1 LKFSKVCRQ
10 VTPWS
15 QPVTSVCK
23 KTAPWFGW
31 WTCLSPVVA
40 DLLEVRP
47 VLVVQARV
55 VPEQVVPEQV
65 VRVLRPQPRQPKAQA
80 QAQAQRGHAQVVRQA
95 SPVRP
100 LQRTPP
106 WRDRTLA

>member
-1 LKFSKVCRQ
+1 M
-10 VTPWS
+10 
-15 QPVTSVCK
+15 
-23 KTAPWFGW
+23 
-31 WTCLSPVVA
+31 VA

-55 VPEQVVPEQV
+55 VPEQVVLVLEALVQV
-65 VRVLRPQPRQPKAQA
+65 VPVQRDLAQ
-80 QAQAQRGHAQVVRQA
+80 QGHAQVLRQA

>member
-1 LKFSKVCRQ
+1 M
-10 VTPWS
+10 
-15 QPVTSVCK
+15 
-23 KTAPWFGW
+23 
-31 WTCLSPVVA
+31 VA

-47 VLVVQARV
+47 VLVVLEPV

-80 QAQAQRGHAQVVRQA
+80 QRGHAQVLRQA